1 MEIVNDDMNV
11 PSTTSLEN
19 NNKMMVQENTQ
30 VLSPSTM
37 TKISASTSRRRR
49 LTAFPLPLRCS
60 NKTVAPASEA
70 TCEVLSVELLSHT
83 KMPAL
88 GNFESIS

>member
-19 NNKMMVQENTQ
+19 NNKMMVQENMQ

-37 TKISASTSRRRR
+37 I
-49 LTAFPLPLRCS
+49 PV
-60 NKTVAPASEA
+60 NDV
-70 TCEVLSVELLSHT
+70 LLSTIKNVDYLYYLEKGKIIEEGSYKMLKEDTNSKFYKLT
-83 KMPAL
+83 KL
-88 GNFESIS
+88 QKL

>member
-19 NNKMMVQENTQ
+19 NNKMMVQENMQ

-37 TKISASTSRRRR
+37 I
-49 LTAFPLPLRCS
+49 PV
-60 NKTVAPASEA
+60 NDV
-70 TCEVLSVELLSHT
+70 LLST
-83 KMPAL
+83 QGEMSS
-88 GNFESIS
+88 SINNNHHLS